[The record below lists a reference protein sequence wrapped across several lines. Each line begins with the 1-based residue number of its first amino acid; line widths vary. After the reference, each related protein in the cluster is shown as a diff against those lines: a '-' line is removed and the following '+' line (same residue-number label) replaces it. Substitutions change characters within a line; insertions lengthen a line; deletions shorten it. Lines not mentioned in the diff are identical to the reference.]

1 MPLIAVVTPLFPI
14 SKEIYRGQP
23 IYQTVVAL
31 QRHADV
37 RVFCPMTNYPSLFKP
52 RFRHHQQ
59 PDKTYRPAGV
69 EATYFDYPVFPLL
82 SRPLNGRVC
91 RHYLARQ
98 MEGLKFDMIL
108 SFWLYPDS
116 WAAMSIARKHGKP
129 IVASA
134 RGSDLRRIQD
144 AFTRRY
150 VRQTVRSVDR
160 LLTVSEELR
169 RQAIAMGAAPENVR
183 TIVNGCDSS
192 RFHPMP
198 RRDVRAGLKI
208 GDSERIILFVG
219 RVEQAKGAHVL
230 VDAFARLAADPSL
243 RLVFVGGGQ
252 ESFRSVIEG
261 HGLSDRVHLAGPA
274 GPDTVALWMNAAD
287 VFCLPS
293 FSEGCPNVVLEATAA
308 GCPVVANNV
317 GGVPEIVSPE
327 NGVLVDDHE
336 PETLARALRAA
347 LDRSWD
353 RETISRHSTRTW
365 NDVGDETYALCA
377 EVMERRRP

>member
-1 MPLIAVVTPLFPI
+1 
-14 SKEIYRGQP
+14 
-23 IYQTVVAL
+23 
-31 QRHADV
+31 
-37 RVFCPMTNYPSLFKP
+37 
-52 RFRHHQQ
+52 
-59 PDKTYRPAGV
+59 
-69 EATYFDYPVFPLL
+69 
-82 SRPLNGRVC
+82 
-91 RHYLARQ
+91 
-98 MEGLKFDMIL
+98 
-108 SFWLYPDS
+108 
-116 WAAMSIARKHGKP
+116 
-129 IVASA
+129 
-134 RGSDLRRIQD
+134 
-144 AFTRRY
+144 
-150 VRQTVRSVDR
+150 
-160 LLTVSEELR
+160 
-169 RQAIAMGAAPENVR
+169 
-183 TIVNGCDSS
+183 
-192 RFHPMP
+192 
-198 RRDVRAGLKI
+198 
-208 GDSERIILFVG
+208 
-219 RVEQAKGAHVL
+219 
-230 VDAFARLAADPSL
+230 
-243 RLVFVGGGQ
+243 VGGGQ

-274 GPDTVALWMNAAD
+274 GPDAVALWMNAAD